1 MSKEINCVYVITY
14 TGDPETNVEGWIADE
29 KDFSKWLDYH
39 NQKRWEEGACGNS
52 EERWE
57 GEDEEYEEHMN
68 KECGCIELEHNFEIE
83 PLYRLSISKEEDE

>member
-39 NQKRWEEGACGNS
+39 NQKRWEEDACGNS

>member
-39 NQKRWEEGACGNS
+39 NQKRWEEGACGS
-52 EERWE
+52 LEE
-57 GEDEEYEEHMN
+57 DDLYYEEHMN
-68 KECGCIELEHNFEIE
+68 KECGCIELEYNFEID